1 MFSTSLEGRGK
12 EKKRGHIQIKYVEV
26 REEMEEVEAM
36 EEEGQNINPKETP
49 KVLITKR
56 EV

>member
-1 MFSTSLEGRGK
+1 MFLTSLEGRGK
-12 EKKRGHIQIKYVEV
+12 EKKRGHIQIKD
-26 REEMEEVEAM
+26 VEAM

-56 EV
+56 KV